1 MKTFLLFFC
10 FLLGLLQSAETCAQK
25 ENENIHHIINKV
37 TERTDSFATE
47 KIYVQTDKPY
57 YAAKDTMWFSMYLF
71 NASRLSASSK
81 SSIAYIEIADEEN
94 KVKRRMMVSLYFGL
108 GWGNFVFKEREFPQ
122 GNYTVRAY
130 TNWMRNF
137 DENYIFTKQFYIS
150 SPGEND
156 LLINTSLDAK
166 PEAGETRAA
175 MNLQVRKINQKP
187 LSNYDFQLKI
197 TDGNRIWFRDKAK
210 TSSNGSLDFNFT
222 IPGKVNA
229 DKLFV
234 SLQSANN
241 TDENPVYKVPVI
253 FNRRENIDLQFM
265 PEGGYLVAGVSTHV
279 AFKALG
285 EDGNGASV
293 SISVYNSKGEEVLA
307 SQSAH
312 LGMGSFNLQPKPGE
326 NYVAKIKFA
335 DGTQSK
341 EYALPAVKPSGTV
354 LNVINKI
361 DSDSLEINITASADV
376 LAAGAYYYLMGESR
390 GLSCYGAGLS
400 LDGSSKMIR
409 VSKTVFATGISHF
422 TLLNEDRQPL
432 NERLVYIN
440 QDDHL
445 RVNVTADK
453 MEYSKRDSVGITIA
467 VTDKNGLPVQGSFS
481 VSVTEDAQVKIDS
494 LKRKSIKSVLLLSS
508 DLKGHIEDPGYYFPL
523 VMTND
528 IWQHLDNLLLTQGW
542 VNYDW
547 ATLFQPLKALTF
559 PAETNFSIKGKVT
572 NVFNKPVENSKVL
585 LLSRTPAFVK
595 DTTTNAAGVFDF
607 PNIFPSDTAAYF
619 IQSRNKKGKSFNVGI
634 VMDEFQPPVFS
645 APAERIIPW
654 YVNIDSN
661 KVKALHTLAAYKE
674 DWEKKFGFK
683 VLQEVKVAGR
693 KIIKDS
699 KNLNENGGSDIS
711 LNQEDIQK
719 AGKATLG
726 DLLRKNIPGFHLG
739 GEDNYTYYINNRQ
752 FHLIIDGISTEW
764 DFEDPGYD
772 YYGQPRLK
780 DFLDNYY
787 AEDIKGIEVMK
798 TSKYSFA
805 YSQKYLKAYNNDP
818 FEHAYV
824 EVTTYSGSGPFLKN
838 NAGVAVYRPMGF
850 VPMVHF
856 YSPKYNFKP
865 DSSFIDSRS
874 TIYWDPNI
882 ITDKNGNAA
891 FSFYT
896 ADYPGTYTLIIE
908 GCDMNGHIESK
919 MQKIIVK

>member
-108 GWGNFVFKEREFPQ
+108 GWGNFVFKESEFPQ

-150 SPGEND
+150 SPGEKD

-166 PEAGETRAA
+166 PDVGETIVA
-175 MNLQVRKINQKP
+175 MNLQVKKINQQP
-187 LSNYDFQLKI
+187 LSNSDFQLKI

-234 SLQSANN
+234 TLQSANN
-241 TDENPVYKVPVI
+241 MDESPVYKVPVI

-265 PEGGYLVAGVSTHV
+265 PEGGYLVAGVPTHV

-293 SISVYNSKGEEVLA
+293 SISVYNRKGDEVLA

-312 LGMGSFNLQPKPGE
+312 LGMGSFNLQSKSGE
-326 NYVAKIKFA
+326 NYIAKIKFA

-341 EYALPAVKPSGTV
+341 EYALPAIKSSGIV
-354 LNVINKI
+354 LNIENKK
-361 DSDSLEINITASADV
+361 DSDSLEINISASADV
-376 LAAGAYYYLMGESR
+376 LAAKAFYYLMGESR
-390 GLSCYGAGLS
+390 GLACYGAGLT
-400 LDGSSKMIR
+400 LDGSSKMVRI
-409 VSKTVFATGISHF
+409 SKTAFATGIAHF
-422 TLLNEDRQPL
+422 TLLNENRQPL

-440 QDDHL
+440 RDDHL
-445 RVNVTADK
+445 RVNVNADK
-453 MEYSKRDSVGITIA
+453 MDYGTRDSVGITMA

-494 LKRKSIKSVLLLSS
+494 LKRKSIRSVLFLSS
-508 DLKGHIEDPGYYFPL
+508 DLKGHIEDPGYYFPS

-547 ATLFQPLKALTF
+547 ATLFQPLKKMDF
-559 PAETNFSIKGKVT
+559 PADTNFSIKGKVT
-572 NVFNKPVENSKVL
+572 NILNKPVEYSSVVL
-585 LLSRTPAFVK
+585 LSKTPMFVK
-595 DTTTNAAGVFDF
+595 TTITNAAGVFDF
-607 PNIFPSDTAAYF
+607 PGIYPSDSASYF
-619 IQSRNKKGKSFNVGI
+619 LQSRNKNGKSFNVGI

-645 APAERIIPW
+645 APKERVIPW
-654 YVNIDSN
+654 YVNVDSN
-661 KVKALHTLAAYKE
+661 KIKSLHTLATY
-674 DWEKKFGFK
+674 
-683 VLQEVKVAGR
+683 R
-693 KIIKDS
+693 
-699 KNLNENGGSDIS
+699 EN
-711 LNQEDIQK
+711 
-719 AGKATLG
+719 
-726 DLLRKNIPGFHLG
+726 
-739 GEDNYTYYINNRQ
+739 
-752 FHLIIDGISTEW
+752 W
-764 DFEDPGYD
+764 
-772 YYGQPRLK
+772 
-780 DFLDNYY
+780 
-787 AEDIKGIEVMK
+787 
-798 TSKYSFA
+798 
-805 YSQKYLKAYNNDP
+805 
-818 FEHAYV
+818 
-824 EVTTYSGSGPFLKN
+824 
-838 NAGVAVYRPMGF
+838 
-850 VPMVHF
+850 
-856 YSPKYNFKP
+856 
-865 DSSFIDSRS
+865 
-874 TIYWDPNI
+874 
-882 ITDKNGNAA
+882 
-891 FSFYT
+891 
-896 ADYPGTYTLIIE
+896 
-908 GCDMNGHIESK
+908 
-919 MQKIIVK
+919 